1 MAVIQ
6 QTLKEALDYAQLRQ
20 LPQEGDVNGSWAEAV
35 ALVRRAVGGI
45 QSYAVV
51 RKNGGDIS
59 VVKDFGLAYQCSA
72 IAEISKV
79 YPLTFGTTETEESLS
94 PIDEQREELESRIM
108 GKGQEA
114 VTDSEEINAFL
125 ESLQGKGFE
134 EDAEPTSL
142 EEAERLAKLPVYR
155 ETKAETAR
163 RTATKRGRPKS
174 ARK

>member
-79 YPLTFGTTETEESLS
+79 YPLTFGTAEEGLS
-94 PIDEQREELESRIM
+94 PIDEQREESESRIM
-108 GKGQEA
+108 GNGQEA
-114 VTDSEEINAFL
+114 VTDSKEINAFR

-134 EDAEPTSL
+134 EDAEPTSP